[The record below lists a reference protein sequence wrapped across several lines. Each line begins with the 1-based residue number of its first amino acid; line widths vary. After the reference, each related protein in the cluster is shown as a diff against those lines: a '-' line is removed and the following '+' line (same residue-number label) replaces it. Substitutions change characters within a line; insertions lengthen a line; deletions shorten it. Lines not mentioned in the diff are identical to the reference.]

1 MGEEQYTM
9 SDDGSGC
16 VKLSVNEVKDL
27 LDNSSIATSNLSGNS
42 ISSDFITTTGTGI
55 GSVPWSSTRTTTT
68 FNPYEYTGSIWSTD
82 GKLGD
87 ILKELESLK
96 RLMLIMNPNIDTSFE
111 SVIGFLLEN
120 HREVYDEFI
129 RYIDDFYYEVGSKYL
144 IELNEY
150 TLSDIT
156 DDEYTFTREDS
167 EYGSI
172 KITGRSELARRV
184 KRSE

>member
-1 MGEEQYTM
+1 M

-16 VKLSVNEVKDL
+16 VKLSIDEVKDL
-27 LDNSSIATSNLSGNS
+27 LDNSNIATSSLSGNS
-42 ISSDFITTTGTGI
+42 VGNSILSNFITTTSPGI
-55 GSVPWSSTRTTTT
+55 SSTPWNTGTITTSS
-68 FNPYEYTGSIWSTD
+68 PYEYTGSIWSTD
-82 GKLGD
+82 GKLSD

-129 RYIDDFYYEVGSKYL
+129 RYIDDFYYEIGSKYL

>member
-1 MGEEQYTM
+1 M

-27 LDNSSIATSNLSGNS
+27 LDNSSIVASNLSGNS
-42 ISSDFITTTGTGI
+42 VLSNSITTTSTGI
-55 GSVPWSSTRTTTT
+55 GSIPWNSGTITTSS
-68 FNPYEYTGSIWSTD
+68 PYEYTGNIWADNKKFS
-82 GKLGD
+82 D

-120 HREVYDEFI
+120 HREVYEEFI
-129 RYIDDFYYEVGSKYL
+129 RYIDDFYYEVGQKYL

-156 DDEYTFTREDS
+156 DDKYTFTRDDS
-167 EYGSI
+167 EVGSI
-172 KITGRSELARRV
+172 IIEGRSELARRV
-184 KRSE
+184 KKSE